1 MARVAH
7 LTSVHRASDT
17 RIFAKECRT
26 LVDAG
31 HEVTLVATAPADET
45 REGVRIAAVPE
56 RDGRLS
62 RMTATV
68 RAVRRR
74 ALEADAAIYHLH
86 DPELLPLG
94 VELRRRGREVIY
106 DVHEDVPRTV
116 LSKDWLAPWARR
128 PIARLVELGEP
139 GAARRLSA
147 IVAATPTIAARFA
160 GVGPAVV
167 TINNYPI
174 LGELSAPSVAAA
186 ERERAVCY
194 VGEIM
199 RVRGPLEMIDAA
211 GIAEVRLLLGGTF
224 SERGLRERALGRG
237 GWSWVEELGQLA
249 KPDVARV
256 FARSRAGL
264 VVLHPVP
271 NYVDGS
277 RPTKLF
283 EYMSAGLPVIASD
296 FPLWRPFV
304 EDVGCG
310 ICVDPLDPRAIA
322 RAIHS
327 VIDDPQAAEAM
338 GARGRAA
345 VEERFNW
352 EPEGRKLLELYAEL
366 A

>member
-1 MARVAH
+1 MSRVAH
-7 LTSVHRASDT
+7 LTSVHRATDT

-26 LVDAG
+26 LADAG
-31 HEVTLVATAPADET
+31 HEVTLVAPGPADGT
-45 REGVRIAAVPE
+45 RDGVRIAAVPG
-56 RDGRLS
+56 RRGRLK

-68 RAVRRR
+68 HAVRRR
-74 ALEADAAIYHLH
+74 ALEADADIYHLH

-94 VELRRRGREVIY
+94 IELRRRGREVIY

-116 LSKDWLAPWARR
+116 ISKDWLPTYARR
-128 PIARLVELGEP
+128 PIARLVDFGEP

-147 IVAATPTIAARFA
+147 IVAATPTIAGRFE
-160 GVGPAVV
+160 GLGRPVV
-167 TINNYPI
+167 TVNNYPI
-174 LGELSAPSVAAA
+174 LGDLSAAPAEAP
-186 ERERAVCY
+186 EREHAVCY

-199 RVRGPLEMIDAA
+199 HVRGPLEMIDAA
-211 GIAEVRLLLGGTF
+211 GIAKVRLLLGGTF
-224 SERGLRERALGRG
+224 SERGLREEAVGRG

-271 NYVDGS
+271 NYLAS

-296 FPLWRPFV
+296 FPLLRPYV
-304 EDVGCG
+304 EEVGCG
-310 ICVDPLDPRAIA
+310 VCVDPLDPHAIA
-322 RAIHS
+322 AAIHS
-327 VIDDPQAAEAM
+327 VIDDPRAAEEM

-345 VEERFNW
+345 VEQRFNW
-352 EPEGRKLLELYAEL
+352 EPEGKKLLELYAEL